1 VVEVVASVYDV
12 EIWNVCVMRVCVLG
26 IFRLD
31 HEKLKSVALNS
42 ETFIYHKR
50 KILVR
55 NTKVGCRY
63 NFFLCSRKFF
73 VAQQN
78 FLDRKI
84 ILAIRNK

>member
-1 VVEVVASVYDV
+1 MDVREVIVAGWWRGWKLCS
-12 EIWNVCVMRVCVLG
+12 ELG
-26 IFRLD
+26 SFG
-31 HEKLKSVALNS
+31 STVNS

-50 KILVR
+50 KILVC